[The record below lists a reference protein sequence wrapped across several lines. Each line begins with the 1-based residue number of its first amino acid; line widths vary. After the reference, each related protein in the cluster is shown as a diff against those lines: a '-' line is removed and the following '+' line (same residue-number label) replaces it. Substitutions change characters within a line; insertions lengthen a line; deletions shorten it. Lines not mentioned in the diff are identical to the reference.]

1 MGETRIYY
9 FSGSGNSLHAAMEIA
24 ERIKP
29 AKIISM
35 RNDPAAVSAAKAD
48 TIGFIFPVYHWS
60 LPEYARKFIERLEI
74 NKNAYIFAV
83 ASCGGLPVNALNDF
97 SQMLEKKGAR
107 VSYSGVHNNVASY
120 VAMYEPFPEPEKQL
134 PKAAAELEEI
144 AGDIARRTVN
154 EPVRKSVGKEIMR
167 CIQTPFVKALPKKDR
182 GFTVSEDCVSCGIC
196 TGVCPAG
203 NITRKDGKP
212 VFLHHCTQC
221 MSCIVFC
228 PRQAINYKNKTQN
241 RTKYHHPAVTAAM
254 MAENEMDFN

>member
-1 MGETRIYY
+1 M
-9 FSGSGNSLHAAMEIA
+9 
-24 ERIKP
+24 
-29 AKIISM
+29 
-35 RNDPAAVSAAKAD
+35 
-48 TIGFIFPVYHWS
+48 
-60 LPEYARKFIERLEI
+60 
-74 NKNAYIFAV
+74 
-83 ASCGGLPVNALNDF
+83 
-97 SQMLEKKGAR
+97 
-107 VSYSGVHNNVASY
+107 ASY
-120 VAMYEPFPEPEKQL
+120 VAMYEPFPEPERQL

-144 AGDIARRTVN
+144 AGDITRRTVN

-167 CIQTPFVKALPKKDR
+167 CIQKPFVKALPKKDR

-203 NITRKDGKP
+203 NITREDGKP
-212 VFLHHCTQC
+212 IFLHHCTQC